1 MIEILNALFDAQ
13 AIAIRDHGGEIL
25 KFIGD
30 GILAVFPIEDMA
42 TIPNVARDVVAA
54 AQAALA
60 AVRRLADE
68 PPLEIVVALH
78 IGMVNYAMSARLIG
92 STSPSSG
99 RRSIL
104 SAGSREWRSPRSA
117 DSRQQRLRAGAR
129 RRGGLVRPAPSARV
143 GNVARVV
150 RPGLTGVGIRECRLR
165 NA

>member
-1 MIEILNALFDAQ
+1 MMEILNALFDAQ

-68 PPLEIVVALH
+68 PAMADEPPLEIVVALL
-78 IGMVNYAMSARLIG
+78 IYAFLSRH
-92 STSPSSG
+92 SP
-99 RRSIL
+99 
-104 SAGSREWRSPRSA
+104 
-117 DSRQQRLRAGAR
+117 DSDA
-129 RRGGLVRPAPSARV
+129 
-143 GNVARVV
+143 
-150 RPGLTGVGIRECRLR
+150 C
-165 NA
+165 